1 MRKIIYFLLILI
13 FIITVLY
20 KGSIISNKEKQEIIS
35 ISEEWNKNGK
45 PVDIII
51 AKKGRTY
58 CYEKVSGVVKDRRTV
73 VAEVSPENI
82 LNLKPGQKF
91 DSAVYSDVKGSIEWI
106 SKHGDIVTGLFTLS
120 LGIEKK
126 VDLPEGSIVP
136 LRVKIATYYNT
147 IQIPRASVIVEED
160 SVYCWVIENNKAV
173 KREVKPGLECD
184 GNIQILKG
192 LSEGNKVCVNGMS
205 KLSEN
210 DKVLTRKQ
218 VEQ

>member
-1 MRKIIYFLLILI
+1 MRTFVYLLLISV

-58 CYEKVSGVVKDRRTV
+58 SYRKVTGVIGDRRTI
-73 VAEVSPENI
+73 VAEVPPENI
-82 LNLKPGQKF
+82 LDLKPGQKF
-91 DSAVYSDVKGSIEWI
+91 DSTVYSDIKGSIEWI
-106 SKHGDIVTGLFTLS
+106 SERRDIVTGLFALS
-120 LGIEKK
+120 LGTEKK
-126 VDLPEGSIVP
+126 VNLPVGAIVP
-136 LRVKIATYYNT
+136 VRVKIATYYNT
-147 IQIPRASVIVEED
+147 IQIPLASVIMEED
-160 SVYCWVIENNKAV
+160 SIYCWVIENNKAV

-184 GNIQILKG
+184 GDIQIMEG
-192 LSEGNKVCVNGMS
+192 LSEGSKVCVNGMS

-210 DKVLTRKQ
+210 DKVLIRKQ
-218 VEQ
+218 VER